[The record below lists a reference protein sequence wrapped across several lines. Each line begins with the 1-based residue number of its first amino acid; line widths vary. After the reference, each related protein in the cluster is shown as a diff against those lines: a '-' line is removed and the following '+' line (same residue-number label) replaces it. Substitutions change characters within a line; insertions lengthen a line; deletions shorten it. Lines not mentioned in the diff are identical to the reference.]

1 MKKLHNYDIWKECSQ
16 RLNRMEDIKRKAFN
30 YVNRQG
36 KWDTFGTKVNGHLR
50 LAPTLWN
57 K

>member
-1 MKKLHNYDIWKECSQ
+1 
-16 RLNRMEDIKRKAFN
+16 MEDIKRKALN

-57 K
+57 KWYIDYRKSRQVTQHRYRE